1 MESKHEFHRFA
12 EESQLMYRYLTA
24 FLAFQTLCVIS
35 GCGGGPELIQAV
47 GKITVDGQP
56 ARGAVLLFH
65 PTAEGQTTVSSAT
78 AKDDG
83 TFTITTNTLPGIPT
97 GAYIVTVSWPDPEH
111 QPSDTEKM
119 MGTAEPGK
127 DLLKGRYILR
137 EKSQLSVTVE
147 GSMAEMPPFELT
159 TK

>member
-1 MESKHEFHRFA
+1 MIH
-12 EESQLMYRYLTA
+12 RYLSL
-24 FLAFQTLCVIS
+24 FLAFSTLCVIS

-65 PTAEGQTTVSSAT
+65 PTSQGQTTVSSAT
-78 AKDDG
+78 AKEDG
-83 TFTITTNTLPGIPT
+83 TFTITTNTLPGIPIGT
-97 GAYIVTVSWPDPEH
+97 YTVTVSWPDPDH
-111 QPSDTEKM
+111 TPSDTEKM

-137 EKSQLSVTVE
+137 EKSQLSVTIE
-147 GSMAEMPPFELT
+147 GTMIEMPAFELT